1 MLATNPIQ
9 VRLAGAR
16 PAALRALAGLGVLF
30 LAQAVAAQAIPTITE
45 ADIERAKKLQPVIT
59 EQDIARAIRT
69 HPMPQDPP
77 PGPTPTTPRMRI
89 DALPQPRSTPP
100 VDLGAIAKG
109 YEAASNPIALAAL
122 NGDRLLVFVTFAMPE
137 AALHKLAMQAAQL
150 QATLLLRGLDDGSLV
165 KTVVHVQKIMGE
177 RKVAWQIDPQAF
189 DRFAVRQAPTFVL
202 LSAGA
207 PAQACGAGSC
217 FAPDAYVRVAG
228 DVSLEYAL
236 KTIQQRAPRFAD
248 SAGRFLDKMGK

>member
-1 MLATNPIQ
+1 MSATNPIQ
-9 VRLAGAR
+9 VPPAGAKA
-16 PAALRALAGLGVLF
+16 AALHAMAGLGTLF
-30 LAQAVAAQAIPTITE
+30 FAQAVAAQAMPTITDAE
-45 ADIERAKKLQPVIT
+45 IERVKQLQPVIT
-59 EQDIARAIRT
+59 EQDIARAVRAN
-69 HPMPQDPP
+69 PVPQDLPL
-77 PGPTPTTPRMRI
+77 GPTPTTPRMRI
-89 DALPQPRSTPP
+89 DALPQPRPTPP

-150 QATLLLRGLDDGSLV
+150 QATLLLRGLDDESLV
-165 KTVVHVQKIMGE
+165 KTLAHAQKIMGE

-189 DRFAVRQAPTFVL
+189 DRFAVRQAPAFVL
-202 LSAGA
+202 LRAGA
-207 PAQACGAGSC
+207 PTQACGAGSC

-248 SAGRFLDKMGK
+248 SAVRFLDKMGN

>member
-9 VRLAGAR
+9 VPSAGAR
-16 PAALRALAGLGVLF
+16 PAALRTMAGLGALF
-30 LAQAVAAQAIPTITE
+30 LAQAVAAQAIPTITD

-59 EQDIARAIRT
+59 EQDIARAI
-69 HPMPQDPP
+69 HANPMPQDPP

-89 DALPQPRSTPP
+89 DAMPQPRPTPP

-109 YEAASNPIALAAL
+109 YEAASNPIALSAL

-137 AALHKLAMQAAQL
+137 AALNKLAMQAAQL

-165 KTVVHVQKIMGE
+165 KTVVHVQKIMGD

-189 DRFAVRQAPTFVL
+189 DRFTVRQAPTFVL
-202 LSAGA
+202 LRGSA

-236 KTIQQRAPRFAD
+236 KTIEQRAPRFAG
-248 SAGRFLDKMGK
+248 SAGRFLERMRK

>member
-1 MLATNPIQ
+1 M
-9 VRLAGAR
+9 
-16 PAALRALAGLGVLF
+16 AGLSALF
-30 LAQAVAAQAIPTITE
+30 LAQAVAAQAIPTITD
-45 ADIERAKKLQPVIT
+45 ADIERAKKLQPAIT
-59 EQDIARAIRT
+59 EQDIARAVRAN
-69 HPMPQDPP
+69 PMPQDPS
-77 PGPTPTTPRMRI
+77 PGPTSTTPRMRI
-89 DALPQPRSTPP
+89 DALPQPRPTPP

-189 DRFAVRQAPTFVL
+189 DRFIVRQAPTFVL
-202 LSAGA
+202 LRAGA
-207 PAQACGAGSC
+207 PAQTCGAGSC

-248 SAGRFLDKMGK
+248 SAGRFLEKMRK